1 MLEACARRERR
12 SSPIPAR
19 FRDRHPDEYIA
30 KVPLTDRGHAARP
43 GHAGLTAILLAA
55 GLASHAWAVER
66 SVGDL
71 RALSS
76 PAGPGSAEPRL
87 AVAPSGRVLM
97 SWLEQRPDSG
107 HRLRMAWLEGKRWS
121 APFTI
126 AEGDS
131 FFANWADFPSVLPLD
146 DRRLVAHWLWKV
158 SGDTYGYH
166 VRTARSVDGGRTW
179 SPQATLHA
187 DTSATEHGFV
197 SLVATGEDGMAVWLD
212 GHNFKGHGEGHGAGP
227 DMTVRSARFTAA
239 GIVDEQE
246 VDARACD
253 CCQTA
258 AVTTSRGVLV
268 AYRDRSPEEVR
279 DISLARFADGR
290 WTPPYPLHADRW
302 NIAGCPVNGPDLAAA
317 GDDVAVAWFTAARE
331 TAKVNVAF
339 SADGGERFGSPIRVD
354 LGSPEGRVGIALLAD
369 RSALVTWLEQAG
381 KEGTIH
387 ARRVSRQ
394 GEASAPMLVARTSI
408 ARASGFPQVA
418 MSGDR
423 VIFAWTEAGKPSRVR
438 LATGAI
444 ELR

>member
-1 MLEACARRERR
+1 
-12 SSPIPAR
+12 
-19 FRDRHPDEYIA
+19 
-30 KVPLTDRGHAARP
+30 
-43 GHAGLTAILLAA
+43 
-55 GLASHAWAVER
+55 
-66 SVGDL
+66 
-71 RALSS
+71 
-76 PAGPGSAEPRL
+76 
-87 AVAPSGRVLM
+87 M
-97 SWLEQRPDSG
+97 SWLEPRAGSG
-107 HRLRMAWLEGKRWS
+107 HRLRMAWLDGRRWS

-131 FFANWADFPSVLPLD
+131 FFANWADFPSVLALD
-146 DRRLVAHWLWKV
+146 DHRLVAHWLWKV

-179 SPQATLHA
+179 GSQATLHA

-197 SLVATGEDGMAVWLD
+197 SLVATGDGAMAVWLD

-227 DMTVRSARFTAA
+227 DMTVHSALFTPA
-239 GIVDEQE
+239 GIVAEQE

-258 AVTTSRGVLV
+258 AVATDRGVLV

-279 DISLARFADGR
+279 DISLARFESGR
-290 WTPPYPLHADRW
+290 WTPPHPLHADGW
-302 NIAGCPVNGPDLAAA
+302 NIAGCPVNGPDLAAT
-317 GDDVAVAWFTAARE
+317 GNDVAAAWFTAARE

-354 LGSPEGRVGIALLAD
+354 LGSPEGRVGIALLPD
-369 RSALVTWLEQAG
+369 RTALVTWLEKAG

-394 GEASAPMLVARTSI
+394 GEVSEPMLVARTSA

-418 MSGDR
+418 VSGGR
-423 VIFAWTEAGKPSRVR
+423 IVLAWTEAGRPSRIR

-444 ELR
+444 DPP